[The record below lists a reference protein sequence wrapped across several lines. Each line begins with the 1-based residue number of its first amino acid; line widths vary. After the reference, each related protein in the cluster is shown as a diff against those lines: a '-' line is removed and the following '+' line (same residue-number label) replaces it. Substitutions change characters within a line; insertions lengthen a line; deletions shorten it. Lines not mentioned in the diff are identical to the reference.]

1 MNKNLKKLCFTF
13 CAPNANPF
21 SASSVLSYLKKIL
34 GDYNFKSSKI
44 KRRKNGIITPL

>member
-21 SASSVLSYLKKIL
+21 SASSVLSYLKKFL
-34 GDYNFKSSKI
+34 GAIISNL
-44 KRRKNGIITPL
+44 RKLKEEKTA